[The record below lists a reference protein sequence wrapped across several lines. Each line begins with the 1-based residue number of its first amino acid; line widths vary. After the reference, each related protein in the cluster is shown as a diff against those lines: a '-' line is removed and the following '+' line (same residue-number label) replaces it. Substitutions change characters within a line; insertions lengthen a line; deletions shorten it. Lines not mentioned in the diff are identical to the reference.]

1 MKKPTKSDSQ
11 LLASLRVLSGI
22 LKADGSVLEQ
32 HVLLRDKWAI
42 ANNGVIGAGEPI
54 LEDLTAAPNGFLL
67 KEALAKCGASF
78 SLTQLPQSLSIKAG
92 KFKAL
97 IPCMPPEDIHPA
109 FPDPAI
115 AQLDDR
121 LKASLSAVAPLAL
134 DENSVVTASVLI
146 NSGTVTATDR
156 KVIIQH
162 WHGIDL
168 PPMLTLPKA
177 LLKPLTSN
185 SKKLTGFG
193 FSKSS
198 CTFHYEDNSWLKTQY
213 FADTWPDVNS
223 ILNKSTNPHNIPDDF
238 YNAIEALEPFSET
251 GFVYCDSNVM
261 RSHDISDNDKGA
273 SYEVYGLPKGPVLN
287 IKQMKMIKPMVKTVD
302 FMVPHHSHY
311 MMLWFGEGC
320 RGAVAGR
327 V

>member
-1 MKKPTKSDSQ
+1 MKRPTKTESQ
-11 LLASLRVLSGI
+11 LLQSLRTLSSI
-22 LKADGSVLEQ
+22 LKDDGSILER
-32 HVLLRDKWAI
+32 HVLLKDHWCI
-42 ANNGVIGAGEPI
+42 AQNGILALGSPI
-54 LEDLTAAPNGFLL
+54 LEDLTAAPNGLL
-67 KEALAKCGASF
+67 LREALAKCGDAF
-78 SLTQLPQSLSIKAG
+78 SLTQLSHTLSLKGG
-92 KFKAL
+92 KFKASV
-97 IPCMPPEDIHPA
+97 PCMPPEDLHPA

-121 LKASLSAVAPLAL
+121 LKVSLSAVSPLAL

-146 NSGTVTATDR
+146 DGGTVTATDR

-168 PPMLTLPKA
+168 PPMLALPKA
-177 LLKPLTSN
+177 LIKPLIGN

-198 CTFHYEDNSWLKTQY
+198 CTFHYEDNSWFKSQY
-213 FADTWPDVNS
+213 FAEQWPDINS
-223 ILNKSTNPHNIPDDF
+223 ILNKLTNAHNLPEDF
-238 YNAIEALEPFSET
+238 YTAIDALEPFSEN

-261 RSHDISDNDKGA
+261 RSHEEDGKGA

-287 IKQMKMIKPMVKTVD
+287 IKQMKMIKPLIQKVD
-302 FMVPHHSHY
+302 FLVPHHNHY
-311 MMLWFGEGC
+311 MMIGYGEKC
-320 RGAVAGR
+320 RIAVAGR

>member
-1 MKKPTKSDSQ
+1 MKKPVKSESQ
-11 LLASLRVLSGI
+11 LLQSLKVLSSI
-22 LKADGSVLEQ
+22 LKDDGSVLEQ
-32 HVLLRDKWAI
+32 HVLLRDHWAI
-42 ANNGVIGAGEPI
+42 ANNGILALGEPI
-54 LEDLTAAPNGFLL
+54 AEDLTAAPNGLLL

-78 SLTQLPQSLSIKAG
+78 SLSQLEHSLSLKAG

-97 IPCMPPEDIHPA
+97 IPCMPPEDLHPA

-146 NSGTVTATDR
+146 HRGTITATDR

-168 PPMLTLPKA
+168 PPQLTLPKA
-177 LLKPLTSN
+177 LIKPLTSN

-198 CTFHYEDNSWLKTQY
+198 CTFHYEDSSWFKSQY
-213 FADTWPDVNS
+213 FAEQWPDVNS
-223 ILNKSTNPHNIPDDF
+223 ILNKKTNAHNPPEDF
-238 YNAIEALEPFSET
+238 YTAIDALEKFSES
-251 GFVYCDSNVM
+251 GFVYCDSNIM
-261 RSHDISDNDKGA
+261 RSHEEDGKGA

-287 IKQMKMIKPMVKTVD
+287 IKQMKMIKPHVQKVD
-302 FMVPHHSHY
+302 FLVPHHNSH
-311 MMLWFGEGC
+311 MMIFYGENV

>member
-1 MKKPTKSDSQ
+1 MKKPVKSESQ
-11 LLASLRVLSGI
+11 LLQSLKVLSSI
-22 LKADGSVLEQ
+22 LKDDGSVLEQ
-32 HVLLRDKWAI
+32 HVLLRDHWAI
-42 ANNGVIGAGEPI
+42 ANNGILALGEPI
-54 LEDLTAAPNGFLL
+54 AEDLTAAPNGLLL

-78 SLTQLPQSLSIKAG
+78 SLSQLEHSLSLKAG

-97 IPCMPPEDIHPA
+97 IPCMPPEDLHPA
-109 FPDPAI
+109 FPDPAV

-146 NSGTVTATDR
+146 HNGTVTATDR

-168 PPMLTLPKA
+168 PPQLTLPKA
-177 LLKPLTSN
+177 LIKPLTSN

-198 CTFHYEDNSWLKTQY
+198 CTFHYEDSSWFKSQY
-213 FADTWPDVNS
+213 FAEQWPDVNI
-223 ILNKSTNPHNIPDDF
+223 ILDKQTNAHNLPEDF
-238 YNAIEALEPFSET
+238 YTAIDALEKFSES
-251 GFVYCDSNVM
+251 GFIYCDSNIM
-261 RSHDISDNDKGA
+261 RSHEEAGKGA

-287 IKQMKMIKPMVKTVD
+287 IKQMKMIKPLIQKVD
-302 FMVPHHSHY
+302 FLVPHHNHY
-311 MMLWFGEGC
+311 MMLFYGENV